1 MLNYLNNIELFEL
14 LSFFL
19 GLIVGSF
26 LNVCIYRLPRN
37 ISIIRPS
44 SSCPACNTP
53 IKPWDNI
60 PVLSYIFLR
69 GKCRKCSK
77 RISIRYPL
85 VELLNGIFYLAVFQF
100 FGFGFHLPF
109 LFAFASAM
117 IVITLIDLDFQIIH
131 DAITLPGIVIGLI
144 GASFLL
150 PDPFLN
156 GLNELNNLNKLG
168 VNTVQTVQ
176 NVQIVGFKNS
186 IAGLF
191 LGGGLF
197 YLIAILSRGGMGG
210 GDIKLM
216 AMVGAFMGWKA
227 IFLTTFIGSLVGS
240 VVGIFLMVFKGKG
253 RKTKIPFGPFLA
265 LGSIITLFFG
275 GEILR
280 WYFRM

>member
-1 MLNYLNNIELFEL
+1 MI
-14 LSFFL
+14 FFIF

-37 ISIIRPS
+37 ISIIKPS

-53 IKPWDNI
+53 IKPRDNI
-60 PVLSYIFLR
+60 PVLSYIFLK
-69 GKCRKCSK
+69 GKCRKCGE

-85 VELLNGIFYLAVFQF
+85 VELLNGILYWAAFNY
-100 FGFGFHLPF
+100 FGLGWHLPI
-109 LFAFASAM
+109 LFALVSSM
-117 IVITLIDLDFQIIH
+117 VVITFIDLDFQIIP
-131 DAITLPGIVIGLI
+131 DVITLPGIAIGLVS
-144 GASFLL
+144 ASFLL
-150 PDPFLN
+150 PDPFMEVSSKHYAVSSKESAYCL
-156 GLNELNNLNKLG
+156 LP
-168 VNTVQTVQ
+168 TAYY
-176 NVQIVGFKNS
+176 QIVGFKNS

-227 IFLTTFIGSLVGS
+227 VFLTTFIGSLVGS
-240 VVGIFLMVFKGKG
+240 IAGIFLIVFKGKG

-265 LGSIITLFFG
+265 FGSIITLFFG
-275 GEILR
+275 NGIIK
-280 WYFRM
+280 WYFHI

>member
-1 MLNYLNNIELFEL
+1 MAFNFI
-14 LSFFL
+14 FFIF

-44 SSCPACNTP
+44 SACPSCNTP

-60 PVLSYIFLR
+60 PVLGYIFLR
-69 GKCRKCSK
+69 GKCRKCGE

-150 PDPFLN
+150 PDPFSLQPSAFS
-156 GLNELNNLNKLG
+156 LS
-168 VNTVQTVQ
+168 V
-176 NVQIVGFKNS
+176 VGFKNS